1 MLLLVNQEALRFA
14 LLAAE
19 WGHSFRPAY
28 FRLGAALAG
37 SAVCAERILALTA
50 TATRATET
58 AIRQVCQCGG
68 RGVTAAGW
76 RFPYC
81 TCPQP
86 PCAPP
91 PMLDPTG
98 ASGQGTRERICGLFT
113 AGGPL
118 SSVRSAIV
126 YVAFK
131 EDANQLVGE
140 GYLSS
145 LAL

>member
-37 SAVCAERILALTA
+37 SAVCAE
-50 TATRATET
+50 
-58 AIRQVCQCGG
+58 
-68 RGVTAAGW
+68 
-76 RFPYC
+76 
-81 TCPQP
+81 
-86 PCAPP
+86 
-91 PMLDPTG
+91 
-98 ASGQGTRERICGLFT
+98 GTRERICGLFT